1 MRASRVVSALI
12 LCSSALLFL
21 AGICAAQQ
29 EDAEGCKD
37 YPFFSRMKSFYIDT
51 CETKFDAFEF
61 YVSEEETKTVEGQKT
76 VISYYIREGQN
87 PPSELQIRRNY
98 ANAVKSLG
106 GAVLY
111 DSDTYASFKLTVKGQ
126 EIWMSVRTSD
136 YGGSYELAVVEV
148 GDRSEDG
155 RAKNRRVEIVKK

>member
-1 MRASRVVSALI
+1 MRASRVVLSLI

-37 YPFFSRMKSFYIDT
+37 YPLFSRIKGFYIT
-51 CETKFDAFEF
+51 GCETKFDAYEF
-61 YVSEEETKTVEGQKT
+61 TLSGDETKTVEGQKT
-76 VISYYIREGQN
+76 VISYYIREGEN
-87 PPSELQIRRNY
+87 PPSDLQIRRNY
-98 ANAVKSLG
+98 TNALKSLG
-106 GAVLY
+106 GTVLY
-111 DSDTYASFKLTVKGQ
+111 DSEAYTSFKLVVQGH

-136 YGGSYELAVVEV
+136 YGGSYELAFVEV